1 MHGMIMKEEQQVNH
15 ASDYTPAS
23 FPLGRAW
30 FAAFVELASM
40 IWKEANE
47 DRPAGFAMERA
58 IADLGF
64 ETFAPAQEKF
74 GIQRG
79 RKVKVITPVFG
90 PYLFVKFDR
99 EKDDWGNLRAFD
111 YRYGGGIKG
120 FIDILKNQNIPMRVP
135 DLIIEHLKQAVDLGV
150 FGLSPLTIGTQVE
163 ITEGRFAGFIGKIKS
178 ASKKRRVR
186 VLLNMLATV
195 DIDPCFLRKM

>member
-1 MHGMIMKEEQQVNH
+1 MHGTLDVTEHQTTV
-15 ASDYTPAS
+15 PAS

-30 FAAFVELASM
+30 FAAFVEAASM
-40 IWKEANE
+40 TWKDNC
-47 DRPAGFAMERA
+47 FAMERA

-64 ETFAPAQEKF
+64 ETFAPPQEKF

-79 RKVKVITPVFG
+79 RRVKIVSPVFG
-90 PYLFVKFDR
+90 PYVFVKFDR
-99 EKDDWGNLRAFD
+99 ERDDWGNLRAFD

-135 DLIIEHLKQAVDLGV
+135 DLVIDRLKQAVDIGV
-150 FGLSPLTIGTQVE
+150 FGISPLNIGTQVE